1 MDLPS
6 GELARLGVAG
16 GHNRFLRSSF
26 YGHGPAFTL
35 SQRYAVRSVP
45 VFRASTRNSRLDC
58 VAHFATILNFSLSQQ
73 SPTLTAAFRRWWREQ
88 RHQASSFTAGR
99 RLIAL
104 GLEFLRDSLPDRKR
118 QRYGD
123 VDYDWEYRVDTT
135 SANVGWRTR
144 LLGALHSAYQPI
156 EPELFREMMNSLGID
171 FSQFTF
177 VDIGSGKGRAL
188 LMASEYPFR
197 RVLGVE
203 LLPELNSIAQ
213 ENIGKFSGRNLLC
226 VPIEAL
232 CGDATEFVFPEGPL
246 VILLN
251 NPLPESGL
259 QRLVGNLEG
268 AVREEPRAVF
278 VIYANPVLAGVVG
291 DSRWFRKVAGT
302 HQYAVFGT

>member
-1 MDLPS
+1 
-6 GELARLGVAG
+6 
-16 GHNRFLRSSF
+16 
-26 YGHGPAFTL
+26 
-35 SQRYAVRSVP
+35 
-45 VFRASTRNSRLDC
+45 LDC
-58 VAHFATILNFSLSQQ
+58 VAHFAAVLNFSLSERG
-73 SPTLTAAFRRWWREQ
+73 PTLAAAISRWWREQ
-88 RHQASSFTAGR
+88 RHHASLFTAGN

-104 GLEFLRDSLPDRKR
+104 GFEFLRDSLPHRKR

-156 EPELFREMMNSLGID
+156 EPKLFREIVNSLGIN
-171 FSQFTF
+171 FSRFIF

-213 ENIGKFSGRNLLC
+213 ENIRKFSGRNLPC
-226 VPIEAL
+226 APIEAV

-251 NPLPESGL
+251 NPLPEGGL
-259 QRLVGNLEG
+259 RKLVGNLEG
-268 AVREEPRAVF
+268 AVRAAQRETF
-278 VIYANPVLAGVVG
+278 VIYANPVLEGVVG
-291 DSRWFRKVAGT
+291 DSPLFRKVAGT
-302 HQYAVFGT
+302 HQYAVFGTSGGAISSTTPLAL